1 MGLSDLDM
9 LSACRIRQSRKSIC
23 VVIARLVLELIS
35 MATLPPT
42 PGVKIA
48 TAAVADDSDLADVP
62 SRLSVSPP
70 PLHMEPAE
78 GREC

>member
-1 MGLSDLDM
+1 MGKCRMPLSGTNGARM
-9 LSACRIRQSRKSIC
+9 
-23 VVIARLVLELIS
+23 ARLVLELIS

-48 TAAVADDSDLADVP
+48 TAAAADDSDLADVP